1 MFENTLGTGSA
12 GNASN
17 PDPRTDNEAPDQS
30 KSRLDGKAE
39 TYLREAGNI
48 EDEPDAREQQEAE
61 RQQRSGGD
69 QAQ

>member
-1 MFENTLGTGSA
+1 MEQPEGG

-17 PDPRTDNEAPDQS
+17 PSPRQPNEAPEQTES
-30 KSRLDGKAE
+30 LLGKKAE

-61 RQQRSGGD
+61 ERMGDGGSG
-69 QAQ
+69 Q